1 MATRYESCVRAG
13 TKMQDGGFCG
23 VIALAT
29 ALQIPFKKAFYL
41 LEAKGRK
48 KGKGSSPQA
57 MLEIIEELGFKVEII
72 QTTRRLKYR
81 SDSRIFHKL
90 DEQYDD
96 RIKTVITA
104 ERYLPKQGRFICFV
118 GSHVLTIRNGVVED
132 WSQGGRNQVVMIW
145 KVTKK

>member
-1 MATRYESCVRAG
+1 MAIRYESCVRAG
-13 TKMQDGGFCG
+13 NKMRDGGFCG

-57 MLEIIEELGFKVEII
+57 MFEIIEELGFKVEII
-72 QTTRRLKYR
+72 QCKRNLHYR
-81 SDSRIFHKL
+81 GDDRKFLKL

-104 ERYLPKQGRFICFV
+104 QKHLPKTGKYICFV
-118 GSHVLTIRNGVVED
+118 GSHVLTIRNGNVED
-132 WSQGGRNQVVMIW
+132 WSEGRKNQIVMIW
-145 KVTKK
+145 KVTK